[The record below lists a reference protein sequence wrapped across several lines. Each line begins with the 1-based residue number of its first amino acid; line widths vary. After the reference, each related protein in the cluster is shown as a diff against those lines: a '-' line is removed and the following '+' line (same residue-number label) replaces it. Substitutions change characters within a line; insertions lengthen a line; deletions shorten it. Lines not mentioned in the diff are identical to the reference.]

1 MNEGVC
7 FHEIIYDKKGS
18 PVDYLITDCNPAYE
32 SIIGLKRHE
41 VIGQKASEV
50 YGAGEPP
57 YLSTYAKVAETG
69 EQTYFET
76 YFPPFDKYFKISAIS
91 PEKGK
96 FVTIFNDITEYKNLK
111 DDLQRTINEFN
122 YLFDSMED
130 ALFVGDLEGNILDV
144 NETAVKRLGY
154 SKQELLSMNIKDID
168 ELYDED
174 GINDNILNLPENGK
188 QKFESVHITNNG
200 TRIPVEINSNLIK
213 YKEKTAVLSV
223 VRNITDRKNA
233 EKLIQRKIQ
242 EQKALLSSTPAYVY
256 LKDSKLNYLT
266 ANDAFC
272 KVVGFSIE
280 NIKGKNDFDFLPEKE
295 AEKYRSDDTSVM
307 ESRKPIYNLE
317 EKYTTSEGEI
327 RWALTSKVPYFD
339 TEGNVIG
346 IVGSSLDITE
356 RKRMYEKLERAEY
369 EKRALL
375 NSTSEIVV
383 YHDLEGK
390 ILWCNKAATKFTG
403 LNCRDMI
410 GQYCYKLLYNKSEI
424 CDNCPIYEIVKTG
437 KHYEETVTFT
447 NKILNVKK
455 DPVRNTSGD
464 IIGIITV
471 TNDITDRVKTEEK
484 IEKYAEE
491 LEKINIELEH
501 RVRKQT
507 EDIINAE
514 RTREL
519 ELHHRIK
526 NNLQVISS
534 LLSLQSEKFTDDEVK
549 DAFIDTQ
556 NRVKSMS
563 LVHNKLY
570 QTKGLE
576 NVNSKDYIEDLVDH
590 LVGLYGGSNITIKI
604 DVQDIYFGIDTII
617 PLGMIITELLSNSLK
632 YAFFDDEQGEVYIGL
647 YRNEEG
653 NYKLI
658 VADNGKGF
666 SEDIDIEEPNTLG
679 LQLVNSLVDQINGD
693 FEAETINGTKFVI
706 EFNN

>member
-7 FHEIIYDKKGS
+7 FHEIIYDKKGY
-18 PVDYLITDCNPAYE
+18 PVDYLIIDCNPAYE
-32 SIIGLKRHE
+32 STIGLKKDE
-41 VIGQKASEV
+41 VLGKKASEV
-50 YGAGEPP
+50 YGTDEPP
-57 YLSTYAKVAETG
+57 HLSTYAKVAETG

-96 FVTIFNDITEYKNLK
+96 FVTIFNDITEYKKLK
-111 DDLQRTINEFN
+111 DDLQQTITEFN

-154 SKQELLSMNIKDID
+154 SKKEILSMHVKDID
-168 ELYDED
+168 GLYNEN
-174 GINDNILNLPENGK
+174 GVKTKLMNLPENGK
-188 QKFESVHITNNG
+188 QRFESVHVTNNG
-200 TRIPVEINSNLIK
+200 NKIPVEINSNLIS
-213 YKEKTAVLSV
+213 YRGKTAVLSV

-233 EKLIQRKIQ
+233 ENQIQRKVE

-272 KVVGFSIE
+272 KGVGLPVE
-280 NIKGKNDFDFLPEKE
+280 NIKGKNDFDLFSGND
-295 AEKYRSDDTSVM
+295 AEKFRSDDASVM
-307 ESRKPIYNLE
+307 NSGKPIYNFE
-317 EKYTTSEGEI
+317 ETYTTSKCEK

-339 TEGNVIG
+339 VEGNVIG

-356 RKRMYEKLERAEY
+356 RKRMHERLEKSEY
-369 EKRALL
+369 EKRVILD
-375 NSTSEIVV
+375 STSEIVV
-383 YHDLEGK
+383 YHDLEGR

-403 LNCRDMI
+403 LNGSDLI

-424 CDNCPIYEIVKTG
+424 CDNCLINEILKTG
-437 KHYEETVTFT
+437 KHQEETVTFT
-447 NKILNVKK
+447 DRILNIKK
-455 DPVRNTSGD
+455 DPVRDTSGD
-464 IIGIITV
+464 IIGIISV
-471 TNDITDRVKTEEK
+471 GNDITDKVKTEEK
-484 IEKYAEE
+484 IQRYAEE
-491 LEKINIELEH
+491 LEKMNRELEH

-507 EDIINAE
+507 EEIINAE

-534 LLSLQSEKFTDDEVK
+534 LLSLQSENFTDGKVK

-556 NRVKSMS
+556 NRVISMS

-570 QTKGLE
+570 QTNGLE

-632 YAFFDDEQGEVYIGL
+632 YAFFDDEQGEVYVGL
-647 YRNEEG
+647 YQNDEEY
-653 NYKLI
+653 YKLI

-666 SEDIDIEEPNTLG
+666 SEEIDIEEPNTLG

-693 FEAETINGTKFVI
+693 LEVETINGTKFVI
-706 EFNN
+706 KFTC